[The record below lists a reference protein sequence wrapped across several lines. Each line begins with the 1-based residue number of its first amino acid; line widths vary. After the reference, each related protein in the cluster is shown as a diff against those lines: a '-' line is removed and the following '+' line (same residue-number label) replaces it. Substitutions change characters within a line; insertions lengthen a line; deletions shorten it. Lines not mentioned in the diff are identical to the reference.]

1 MREIDATTIIQ
12 SIVTGFLVGGIYGV
26 ITIGLDVI
34 FGVLD
39 LVDLARGEFLMISM
53 YISYFFFN
61 YYKFNV
67 FILMLMVPIVFAILA
82 VPTYFGLYNF
92 LAGKEHPPQMLFTA
106 SLSIVLQNL
115 ALVLWKSDPRTLK
128 TPLRMSSIVIG
139 SILINKALLL
149 SFVFSII
156 STIIVFYFLYKTEL
170 GSVIRATINNRT
182 VITLLGIDSKR
193 VYLMSFVLG
202 SILTAFGGVLL
213 SLYYPV
219 SPFVGHI
226 YNSFMWIALVLG
238 GAGTIR
244 GSLVGGFIIGVTQVV
259 SATFLPINLQNVIAL
274 TLFIITI
281 ALKPEGLFGRN

>member
-1 MREIDATTIIQ
+1 MDATMIIQ

-39 LVDLARGEFLMISM
+39 LVDLARGEFLMIAM
-53 YISYFFFN
+53 YLSYFFFTYFKLN
-61 YYKFNV
+61 IFLLLL
-67 FILMLMVPIVFAILA
+67 IVPIVYAILA
-82 VPTYFGLYNF
+82 IPTYFGLYNF

-115 ALVLWKSDPRTLK
+115 ALLLWKSDPRTLK
-128 TPLRMSSIVIG
+128 TPLRTTSIAVG

-149 SFVFSII
+149 SFIFSIV
-156 STIIVFYFLYKTEL
+156 STIIVFYFLYKTEV

-193 VYLMSFVLG
+193 VYLVAFVLG

-219 SPFVGHI
+219 SPFVGTI
-226 YNSFMWIALVLG
+226 YSSFMWIAVVLG

-244 GSLVGGFIIGVTQVV
+244 GALVGGFIIGVTQVV

-274 TLFIITI
+274 MLFIGTI
-281 ALKPEGLFGRN
+281 ALKPEGLFGRK